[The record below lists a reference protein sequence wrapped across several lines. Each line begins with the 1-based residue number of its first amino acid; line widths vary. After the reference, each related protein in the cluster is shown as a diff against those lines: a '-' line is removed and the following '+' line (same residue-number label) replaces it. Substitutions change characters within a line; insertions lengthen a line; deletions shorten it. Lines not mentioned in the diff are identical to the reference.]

1 MSFEIKNAKGVADKI
16 QRSKAL
22 QTLEENCTTS
32 QLKKFAELA
41 SIKGASK
48 KFEENFET
56 LKSFL

>member
-16 QRSKAL
+16 QRSNAL
-22 QTLEENCTTS
+22 KTLEENCTTS

-41 SIKGASK
+41 SIKGAAE
-48 KFEENFET
+48 KFENNYEM